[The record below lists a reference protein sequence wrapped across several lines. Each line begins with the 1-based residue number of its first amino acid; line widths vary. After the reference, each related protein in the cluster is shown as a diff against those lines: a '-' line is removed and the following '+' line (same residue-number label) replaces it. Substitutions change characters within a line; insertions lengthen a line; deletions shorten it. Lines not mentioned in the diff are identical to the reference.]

1 MNEGVGV
8 LKFDLKII
16 SNQNTFLEFD
26 HIIDPSAPT
35 HSTPLLEFT
44 DGFGDGNTSN
54 QNLTV
59 TNQSTSDPDGDNV
72 TNIIDWRLN
81 GTSIAGLIMTFD
93 TNKSNTTAAVIK
105 DYSQYQNNGTLGGEV
120 ADAFPTWTTNGISGG
135 AYNFDGKDDFIA
147 VSNAAPSGSDNSLD
161 FGKSGSSYSVEAW
174 VNPSAVGDVYHII
187 LIKRGLAGGN
197 FPFTLYITKTVDGK
211 TFQFEMY
218 DGTNNPLVTSAT
230 IPLKLIGLDSF
241 VLQSIMYHCS
251 VLWESLAAASR
262 LTQLLLPGS
271 GKLWL

>member
-1 MNEGVGV
+1 MTGLHQE
-8 LKFDLKII
+8 FDLKII

-120 ADAFPTWTTNGISGG
+120 ADAFPTWTTN
-135 AYNFDGKDDFIA
+135 
-147 VSNAAPSGSDNSLD
+147 
-161 FGKSGSSYSVEAW
+161 
-174 VNPSAVGDVYHII
+174 
-187 LIKRGLAGGN
+187 
-197 FPFTLYITKTVDGK
+197 
-211 TFQFEMY
+211 
-218 DGTNNPLVTSAT
+218 
-230 IPLKLIGLDSF
+230 
-241 VLQSIMYHCS
+241 
-251 VLWESLAAASR
+251 
-262 LTQLLLPGS
+262 
-271 GKLWL
+271 